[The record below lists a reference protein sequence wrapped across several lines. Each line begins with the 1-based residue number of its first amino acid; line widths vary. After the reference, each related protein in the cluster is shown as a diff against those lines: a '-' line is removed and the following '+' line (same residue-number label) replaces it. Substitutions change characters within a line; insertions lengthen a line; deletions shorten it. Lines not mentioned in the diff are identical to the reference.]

1 MVFCCFLESRRP
13 PSSTRT
19 DTLFPYT
26 TLVRSSLLFVASRAC
41 VYHEAIMWGVALT
54 VGALEGLLVC
64 ATEPSRRWIAWT
76 ALLATLAVSAR
87 ASVGDRKSTRLNS
100 SH

>member
-1 MVFCCFLESRRP
+1 MLLALGVLVLFI
-13 PSSTRT
+13 TR
-19 DTLFPYT
+19 LHWRIRS
-26 TLVRSSLLFVASRAC
+26 LVRGEAPVPRGEAAAVAVATFAVVASGSLLFVASRAW

-64 ATEPSRRWIAWT
+64 ATEPSRRWI
-76 ALLATLAVSAR
+76 
-87 ASVGDRKSTRLNS
+87 DRKSTRLNS